1 MQARRWG
8 ASLLG
13 LLAVAPTQ
21 ACVPTRPLAEP
32 LPVSDLLG
40 ATRALAAASGCRILL
55 APGLAAQ
62 RTTTVIPADMTVAD
76 ALDRLSAQL
85 DLNWMQQA
93 GDITVVAAVDADA
106 ANQRAA
112 ALTIEAATD
121 PAALPSP
128 VEQSRTPGERS
139 PAVARTT
146 LGDAR
151 FDDDALHDYT
161 TAVARAP
168 GVYGMASS
176 DVIRGVGASRLS
188 PSQRASLLTIDG
200 IPLPAEAWLFNRPG
214 LGLVRSLDITRSGT
228 GLASA
233 YGAGAGDLAMATRA
247 PAADTQVGLGL
258 SYAPALAPQ
267 LSATATGAAGIP
279 GLRTALGFSRQIGDE
294 SIDGEAQPDV
304 FRQHQYAAR
313 LAWQSP
319 ERAHLLQASALDFQ
333 RADLGGAETPCGGG
347 QPHCV
352 IGAEIA
358 LRGAAASWQ
367 WQAGEHWRAVA
378 LAGSSDT
385 RAAVTRYDLGVL
397 SPAQPAYIHMHHA
410 EARVELAPGP
420 RATFSVG
427 LMQARRDYRIHGQR
441 RFVINGASAST
452 LGMVPAGPGAGSL
465 SYANSE
471 TARTDLP
478 QAHVEWQYDD
488 GEHWDGHVGL
498 RSVDTDS
505 ASRIDVRDIVASNCA
520 IAPGRHP
527 GLATCAQ
534 ALEALVSAR
543 NDRIRHGDTLWL
555 PSAALR
561 WRDRDGQWLALQWR
575 DGFLGSDVN
584 SLALSPDSALE
595 RLRSSE
601 IAWLRPLGASL
612 QLEVR
617 LYHHDWRDRVANLT
631 GSVDDALRFDS
642 EILGSE
648 LQLNAQ
654 PHARGEWWLQAG
666 WMHTHSNLAPL
677 PRDDAAVRGAPA
689 WTLGV
694 GGRWRYAN
702 GLYVGAHFSHA
713 ASTWIVNDNA
723 SLERLDARD
732 LLDLR
737 VGFRRGRVD
746 LSAWGTNLLD
756 DRYVAD
762 SYGRSI
768 ELTPYH
774 AYDRIVGIDARIDF

>member
-1 MQARRWG
+1 MSTGRCP
-8 ASLLG
+8 S
-13 LLAVAPTQ
+13 
-21 ACVPTRPLAEP
+21 TR
-32 LPVSDLLG
+32 
-40 ATRALAAASGCRILL
+40 
-55 APGLAAQ
+55 
-62 RTTTVIPADMTVAD
+62 
-76 ALDRLSAQL
+76 
-85 DLNWMQQA
+85 
-93 GDITVVAAVDADA
+93 
-106 ANQRAA
+106 
-112 ALTIEAATD
+112 
-121 PAALPSP
+121 
-128 VEQSRTPGERS
+128 
-139 PAVARTT
+139 
-146 LGDAR
+146 
-151 FDDDALHDYT
+151 
-161 TAVARAP
+161 
-168 GVYGMASS
+168 
-176 DVIRGVGASRLS
+176 
-188 PSQRASLLTIDG
+188 
-200 IPLPAEAWLFNRPG
+200 
-214 LGLVRSLDITRSGT
+214 
-228 GLASA
+228 
-233 YGAGAGDLAMATRA
+233 
-247 PAADTQVGLGL
+247 
-258 SYAPALAPQ
+258 
-267 LSATATGAAGIP
+267 
-279 GLRTALGFSRQIGDE
+279 

-534 ALEALVSAR
+534 ALEAQVSAR
-543 NDRIRHGDTLWL
+543 NDRIRHGWR
-555 PSAALR
+555 SARIRPWNGCAAAR
-561 WRDRDGQWLALQWR
+561 SRGCDRSAHR
-575 DGFLGSDVN
+575 SN
-584 SLALSPDSALE
+584 SKCASTTTTGAIASRTSP
-595 RLRSSE
+595 
-601 IAWLRPLGASL
+601 
-612 QLEVR
+612 
-617 LYHHDWRDRVANLT
+617 
-631 GSVDDALRFDS
+631 
-642 EILGSE
+642 
-648 LQLNAQ
+648 
-654 PHARGEWWLQAG
+654 
-666 WMHTHSNLAPL
+666 
-677 PRDDAAVRGAPA
+677 
-689 WTLGV
+689 
-694 GGRWRYAN
+694 
-702 GLYVGAHFSHA
+702 A
-713 ASTWIVNDNA
+713 ASTTPCA
-723 SLERLDARD
+723 STAR
-732 LLDLR
+732 
-737 VGFRRGRVD
+737 F
-746 LSAWGTNLLD
+746 SAANCN
-756 DRYVAD
+756 
-762 SYGRSI
+762 
-768 ELTPYH
+768 
-774 AYDRIVGIDARIDF
+774 